1 MSERIQIL
9 EMVAKGII
17 TPAEADEL
25 LTIME
30 TYDGHKTYDKTTL
43 LKVKDV
49 LTNALK
55 KIEDFGKKTGQSI
68 KNSEG
73 YQSLQN
79 DFELLNEKLSKTL
92 RSVENKLKTI
102 CGRSFKETCADIGRG
117 FKRFGKKVG
126 SVFKKNDKPKEEKVE
141 YIDLNISE
149 QENDENK

>member
-102 CGRSFKETCADIGRG
+102 W
-117 FKRFGKKVG
+117 
-126 SVFKKNDKPKEEKVE
+126 
-141 YIDLNISE
+141 
-149 QENDENK
+149 